1 VIIFYFGLMHI
12 TLQVFALLLAVP
24 PPWGSHLSDEHSPPP
39 ASLQTVPLGSDHPL
53 STHLAMVR
61 STKYTGPGS
70 PSSHLK
76 RKEEAPRK
84 NNNPRKKEKVC
95 GRACQS
101 RRLCGGLVTHAE
113 ARDHVVWW

>member
-1 VIIFYFGLMHI
+1 V
-12 TLQVFALLLAVP
+12 LLLVVP
-24 PPWGSHLSDEHSPPP
+24 PPWGYHLSDKRSPPP
-39 ASLQTVPLGSDHPL
+39 ASLRTVPLGLDHPL
-53 STHLAMVR
+53 STHLAMVQ

-95 GRACQS
+95 GRACGS
-101 RRLCGGLVTHAE
+101 LRPCGGLVTRAE
-113 ARDHVVWW
+113 AGDRVVWW